1 MSFANCM
8 ETNAGNA
15 SAVSCLPTSYC
26 GWFKSAA
33 RFISIVKQY

>member
-8 ETNAGNA
+8 ETCVGKA
-15 SAVSCLPTSYC
+15 SAVSCLPTSYS

-33 RFISIVKQY
+33 RFISVVKQY